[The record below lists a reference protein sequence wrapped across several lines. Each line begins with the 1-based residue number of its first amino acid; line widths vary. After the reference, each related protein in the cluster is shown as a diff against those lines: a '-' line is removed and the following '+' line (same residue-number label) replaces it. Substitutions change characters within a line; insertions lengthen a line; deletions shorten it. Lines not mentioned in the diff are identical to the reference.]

1 MSARW
6 SIKEQ
11 RHLIESLEESSHQL
25 LKLNGRPRKT
35 FPSDF
40 WDRIA
45 NGLSMLGHPKRS
57 GRAVRKK
64 FQSMN
69 VEIQPRLPDQT
80 RVAVLE
86 PESQIK
92 LQAQYERGKQKYRR
106 KEEGPKDVKPC
117 VSPTAPT
124 TEKKWSDLKYVD
136 EMIFSDGECVI
147 KIEGKLN
154 GRYVAR
160 SQLKTANVFS
170 VSPSNMKSAS
180 SIMSKLWGNGEMEKY

>member
-45 NGLSMLGHPKRS
+45 NVLSMLGHPKRS
-57 GRAVRKK
+57 GVAVRKK

-92 LQAQYERGKQKYRR
+92 IQAAYEMGRDEHMMRAIESGPPNIEPKPPVAKR
-106 KEEGPKDVKPC
+106 KWGN
-117 VSPTAPT
+117 
-124 TEKKWSDLKYVD
+124 LKYID
-136 EMIFSDGECVI
+136 EMKFSDGECVI
-147 KIEGKLN
+147 KVEGKLD

-160 SQLKTANVFS
+160 SELKTT
-170 VSPSNMKSAS
+170 
-180 SIMSKLWGNGEMEKY
+180 SIFRVEIGNGGMKV

>member
-40 WDRIA
+40 WNRIA
-45 NGLSMLGHPKRS
+45 NVLSMLGHPKRS
-57 GRAVRKK
+57 GVAVRKK

-92 LQAQYERGKQKYRR
+92 IQAAYERGREFYQSRASQSVS
-106 KEEGPKDVKPC
+106 VKPPAT
-117 VSPTAPT
+117 PTPPA
-124 TEKKWSDLKYVD
+124 EREWGNLKYID
-136 EMIFSDGECVI
+136 EMIFPDGECVI
-147 KIEGKLN
+147 KVEGKLD

-160 SQLKTANVFS
+160 SELKKTNIFRVDIGNV
-170 VSPSNMKSAS
+170 
-180 SIMSKLWGNGEMEKY
+180 EMEKY

>member
-45 NGLSMLGHPKRS
+45 NVLSMLGHPKRS
-57 GRAVRKK
+57 GVAVRKK

-92 LQAQYERGKQKYRR
+92 IQAAYERGKEHYQRR
-106 KEEGPKDVKPC
+106 ASESGDAKPHA
-117 VSPTAPT
+117 APALPAGR
-124 TEKKWSDLKYVD
+124 EWSNLKYID
-136 EMIFSDGECVI
+136 EMIFPDGECVI
-147 KIEGKLN
+147 KVEGKLD

-160 SQLKTANVFS
+160 SELKKTNIFRVD
-170 VSPSNMKSAS
+170 
-180 SIMSKLWGNGEMEKY
+180 IGNGGMNY